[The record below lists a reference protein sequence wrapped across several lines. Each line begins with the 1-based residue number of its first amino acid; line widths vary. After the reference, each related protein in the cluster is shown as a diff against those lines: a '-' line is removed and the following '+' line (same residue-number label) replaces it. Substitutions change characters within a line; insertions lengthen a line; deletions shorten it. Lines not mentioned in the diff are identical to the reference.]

1 MKTRLA
7 VQGAL
12 VVVLTLSGG
21 GPAAAA
27 EPTATPAPIPPM
39 VLIPA
44 GEFVMGMAD
53 AGHLSPPHTVRLDAF
68 WLDTREVT
76 NAEYLA
82 FCRATGHTLPYFWG
96 MREFRSGV
104 DFPDHPVV
112 GVTWHDAAEYAAW
125 AGKRLPTEAEWEYA
139 ARGGLAGARFPTGDD
154 LKKTEA
160 NFSGSGPEQVG
171 SYDPNGYGL
180 YDMAGNVAEWVMDY
194 YDDDYYAE
202 SPKDN
207 PKGPDKGAFSVV
219 RGGGWKGGRMCSDVV
234 NRTALKPYWVDFAVG
249 FRCARDAAR

>member
-1 MKTRLA
+1 MRTKLA
-7 VQGAL
+7 VQG
-12 VVVLTLSGG
+12 VLAVMAAVLIGSGV
-21 GPAAAA
+21 ATAA
-27 EPTATPAPIPPM
+27 EPTPAAAPAM

-44 GEFVMGMAD
+44 GGFVMGMAD

-82 FCRATGHTLPYFWG
+82 FCRATGHTLPFFWG

-112 GVTWHDAAEYAAW
+112 GVTWHDAAAYATW

-139 ARGGLAGARFPTGDD
+139 ARGGVAGARFPTGGDMTKDD
-154 LKKTEA
+154 A
-160 NFSGSGPEQVG
+160 NYSGAGPERVG
-171 SYDPNGYGL
+171 SYPSNGYGL

-194 YDDDYYAE
+194 YDDDYYAV

-207 PKGPDKGAFSVV
+207 PKGPEKGAFCVV
-219 RGGGWKGGRMCSDVV
+219 RGGGWKGGKMCADVV
-234 NRTALKPYWVDFAVG
+234 SRVALKPSWVDFAVG
-249 FRCARDAAR
+249 FRCAKDAAK